1 MKYLHLIK
9 WRLSLAVAFSASA
22 GFFLEE
28 RELSFQALI
37 TFLGV
42 FLLGGGAAGLNQIQ
56 ERSIDKKMVRTAQR
70 PLPTAGLSLGQAIL
84 FTGLCILTGSILL
97 FRLGWIPLILGLLN
111 IVFYNFLYTPLKR
124 VSIYAILP
132 GGIVGAIPPMIGWT
146 AAGGSLNHPNIIYLA
161 TLLFLWQIPHFW
173 LLVIRHGKEYEKAGF
188 KSISLYLDEKQI
200 RRLVFSWLLISSIF
214 LSSYRIFNVE
224 LEIAFGIIIVFLN
237 IIFILAFYW
246 YLFKVKDQSKIK
258 LAFILMNAFLVIVLI
273 LLIINSL
280 I

>member
-1 MKYLHLIK
+1 M
-9 WRLSLAVAFSASA
+9 
-22 GFFLEE
+22 
-28 RELSFQALI
+28 
-37 TFLGV
+37 
-42 FLLGGGAAGLNQIQ
+42 NQIQ